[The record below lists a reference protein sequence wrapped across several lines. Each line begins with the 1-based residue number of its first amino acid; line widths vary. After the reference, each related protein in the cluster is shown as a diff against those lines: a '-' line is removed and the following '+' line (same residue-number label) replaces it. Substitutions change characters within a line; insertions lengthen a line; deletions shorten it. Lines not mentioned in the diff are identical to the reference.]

1 MRRVVVTGL
10 GLITALGTGLEKSWA
25 AIKEGKTG
33 VKTIES
39 FDTSDSAV
47 KCAAEIRDFF
57 PLEFG
62 IEKKDLK
69 KIARNAQFAIG
80 ASKMA
85 LEDSGLIIDEKN
97 AERVGVIVSSGIG
110 GIEVFEKQYESMLNK
125 GVRRISPFTIP
136 AMIANMAAGNVG
148 IYTGA
153 KGPNKSIVTA
163 CAAGT
168 HSIGDAF
175 ETIKLGKADYMLAGG
190 TEACITKFALNSF
203 ANMKALSTNP
213 DPEKA
218 SRPFTIDRDGFVMG
232 EGSGIVLLE
241 ELETAKK
248 RGAKIYAEVVGY
260 GETCDAHH
268 ITAPIIDGAAR
279 AFRMALNE
287 AEVKIDEVDYINAHG
302 TSTGLNDKNESAAIK
317 EVFGEYAYKLNV
329 SSTKGA
335 TGHVLGGAGG
345 IEGVI
350 LAKSIEEGIIPP
362 TANYENP
369 DPECD
374 LNYTPNKAEK
384 KEIKVGMSS
393 SLGFGG
399 HNAVIIMKKYND

>member
-10 GLITALGTGLEKSWA
+10 GLITALGTGLEKSWT

-33 VKTIES
+33 VKKIEA
-39 FDTSDSAV
+39 FDSSDSSV
-47 KCAAEIRDFF
+47 KCAAEIRDFN
-57 PLEFG
+57 PLDYG
-62 IEKKDLK
+62 IEKKELK
-69 KIARNAQFAIG
+69 KLSRNTQFAVV

-85 LEDSGLIIDEKN
+85 LEDSGLEINEKN
-97 AERVGVIVSSGIG
+97 AEKFGVIVSSGIG
-110 GIEVFEKQYESMLNK
+110 GIEVFEKQYETMLEK
-125 GVRRISPFTIP
+125 GVRKISPFTIP
-136 AMIANMAAGNVG
+136 AMIANMAAGNVA

-175 ETIKLGKADYMLAGG
+175 ELIKLKKADYMIAGG
-190 TEACITKFALNSF
+190 AEGCITKFALNSF
-203 ANMKALSTNP
+203 ANMKALSTNEN
-213 DPEKA
+213 PEKA
-218 SRPFTIDRDGFVMG
+218 SRPFTVDRDGFVMG
-232 EGSGIVLLE
+232 EGAGILILE
-241 ELETAKK
+241 ELDSAKK
-248 RGAKIYAEVVGY
+248 RGARIYAEVVGY

-268 ITAPIIDGAAR
+268 ITAPVIEGAVR
-279 AFRMALNE
+279 AFKMGIEEADIALE
-287 AEVKIDEVDYINAHG
+287 EVDYINAHG

-317 EVFGEYAYKLNV
+317 EVFGEYAYKLNI

-374 LNYTPNKAEK
+374 LNYTPNKA
-384 KEIKVGMSS
+384 IKRDIRVGISS

-399 HNAVIIMKKYND
+399 HNAVIVMKKYEE